1 LIVSFLGGNIAMPYL
16 DGVSIHN
23 LLRGFPSASF
33 ASWEAGAAR
42 TEFPSRNLAMSIA
55 RANESIPNAQLQPCP
70 RRADHWPQSVDAWF
84 YSTAPPAYRHSCNAL
99 LSTDAP
105 LQQGR

>member
-33 ASWEAGAAR
+33 PHR
-42 TEFPSRNLAMSIA
+42 IPKLALG
-55 RANESIPNAQLQPCP
+55 N
-70 RRADHWPQSVDAWF
+70 
-84 YSTAPPAYRHSCNAL
+84 RHNDEHSECQREH
-99 LSTDAP
+99 P
-105 LQQGR
+105 